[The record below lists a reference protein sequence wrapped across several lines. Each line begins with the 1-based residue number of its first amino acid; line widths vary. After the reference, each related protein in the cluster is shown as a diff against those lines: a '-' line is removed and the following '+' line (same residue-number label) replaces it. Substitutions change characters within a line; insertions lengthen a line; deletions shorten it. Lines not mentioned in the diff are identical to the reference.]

1 MPGDTLKLPTD
12 QSRNRTRS
20 QGSIIALL
28 VVQREY
34 LRSIHR
40 TCNSA
45 VRLTETSASIT
56 VSTKLQTLT
65 QLWAKCRCNHEEL
78 TAYSIDPDVSDYL
91 KGTEFGDM
99 EDRVLDATDA
109 LTALQ
114 SNMPSTSSIRR
125 DAADASS
132 TSRFTS
138 LERIP
143 LPTFNG
149 DQKDW
154 AHFRDMFD
162 SMVVRESGLSNVQKF
177 YYLKSCLTGTAL
189 SLIKNLPITD
199 ANFESAW
206 KLINDHYQDIQ
217 VLTFSLIVR
226 LLKLR
231 PVSGDSP
238 AALETLVNQTRE
250 ILVSLEN
257 LNQLSWDSI
266 LVVMTLMRLDPTIRK
281 SWEENIGKRETFP
294 NYDELEQF
302 LNGKIHALNVAS
314 IKSGVTC
321 LNDNAVTKN
330 SKHKNGVD
338 SKVTSHVAN
347 TNTSVCHLCS
357 AAHNISKCAKFKVMS
372 ASERLDSA
380 RAAHLCFNCLAKGHF
395 PPSCKNKPGCDKCKK
410 RHHKMLHQ
418 AFSPRTSDPESI
430 NSNAVTSVSSNDHA
444 KLSNVTS
451 CHSGVAKS
459 KTLRPVLIATAWVH
473 VRTAEGREL
482 PFRAVIDSGSE
493 CSLISEAAAQALRV
507 QRIAC
512 SASISGT
519 GATVSGVVKHSTR
532 VELRSRNKS
541 QLVVVIEPLILS
553 RLSNYVPRRFVKAS
567 EWTGVGQLTLAD
579 PDPCSD
585 KPIDLILGA
594 DCYDEIILQD
604 RVKFPGEPYAIH
616 SRFGWVLRGPVD
628 DGPVNVSS
636 SHTTI
641 SSLHVTPNTDLTRAI
656 ERFWEVEEIPS
667 QTQLSAEDQ
676 YCEDLFVATTNR
688 DTSGR
693 YNVALPFKG
702 NLPIDI
708 GDSHKNSLRMY
719 ASLERRLK
727 KDRQLAVEY
736 NDFLNEYLRLGHM
749 SPYTPTDVEEQR
761 CFIPHHPVLKPSST
775 STKVRVVFNASART
789 GNGKSLNDCLLI
801 GPKLQTDLCAI
812 LLRWR
817 WHRFVCAADIAKMFR
832 QIRVHD
838 DHTRFQLILWRQS
851 EKDAVIPYRLR
862 TVTYGTAPA
871 PFLALRVL
879 RQLAEDEKHRFPLAA
894 HNVIFNS
901 YVDDIFFGASE
912 IEECREIREQMIG
925 LTNAGG
931 FPLHKWSSNCPDLI
945 SDLSETIRDPAQN
958 VDFKEDDQ
966 LKILGIYWAPLE
978 DAFSFRICAEVPS
991 HITKRTFLSYISRI
1005 YDPLGWLSPVIIIGK
1020 ILIQQLWL
1028 SRIDW
1033 DTTLPS
1039 DLNERCIS
1047 FCHGLISLATVCIP
1061 RWVHSREDSS
1071 IEIHGFADASQAAYA
1086 AVIYLRVI
1094 HKFEPQV
1101 FLLTSKSKVAPLK
1114 TVSVPRLELCAAE
1127 LLSRLLAWTISA
1139 LNLEQV
1145 PIYAWTDSTV
1155 ALAWLSKSPA
1165 TWKVFVA
1172 NRVSLIQTQC
1182 PQASWRHVPTQ
1193 DNPADL
1199 ASRGVSPTQLIKNPL
1214 WWYGP
1219 SWLFCEPQEWP
1230 SVDSSDS
1237 LPTSDLEARSV
1248 VTHVTNV
1255 SEWDLS
1261 TRYSDWSKLLKI
1273 TALILRFV
1281 KLTRRQLPCTE
1292 LLYTTRLMTEA
1303 KTFWIKVI
1311 QSSLYATELHLLR
1324 AEQRLPRSSSLLSLD
1339 PFIDDDGIIRM
1350 GGRLMHAP
1358 LTFAQKHPVILS
1370 QTPLTRIIVRD
1381 AHLRTLHGGTSLTL
1395 RLLREEYWILRAK
1408 IIVRSVIG
1416 QCVICS
1422 RHRANLSSQKMAHLP
1437 EIRTNVARPFLKVG
1451 VDYAGPLPVRAFA
1464 GRGHQSRKAY
1474 IALFVCLITRAVHIE
1489 LVTDLSSAAFI
1500 AAFRRFCS
1508 RRGIPAIVLSDNGT
1522 NFRGAQTELYRIFHA
1537 SMCDGAVE
1545 SSMAS
1550 LGIEWRFI
1558 PASAPHLAGFGKL
1571 E

>member
-1 MPGDTLKLPTD
+1 MPGDTLTVPTD
-12 QSRNRTRS
+12 RSRTRTRS
-20 QGSIIALL
+20 QGSIVALL
-28 VVQREY
+28 VVQREH

-45 VRLTETSASIT
+45 ARLTDTSNSIT

-65 QLWAKCRCNHEEL
+65 HLWAKCRCNHEEL
-78 TAYSIDPDVSDYL
+78 TEYSTDPDVSDYL
-91 KGTEFGDM
+91 RGTEFGDM

-114 SNMPSTSSIRR
+114 SILPSTTSTRG
-125 DAADASS
+125 DAANASS

-162 SMVVRESGLSNVQKF
+162 SMV
-177 YYLKSCLTGTAL
+177 
-189 SLIKNLPITD
+189 
-199 ANFESAW
+199 
-206 KLINDHYQDIQ
+206 
-217 VLTFSLIVR
+217 
-226 LLKLR
+226 
-231 PVSGDSP
+231 
-238 AALETLVNQTRE
+238 
-250 ILVSLEN
+250 
-257 LNQLSWDSI
+257 
-266 LVVMTLMRLDPTIRK
+266 
-281 SWEENIGKRETFP
+281 
-294 NYDELEQF
+294 
-302 LNGKIHALNVAS
+302 IH
-314 IKSGVTC
+314 
-321 LNDNAVTKN
+321 
-330 SKHKNGVD
+330 
-338 SKVTSHVAN
+338 
-347 TNTSVCHLCS
+347 
-357 AAHNISKCAKFKVMS
+357 
-372 ASERLDSA
+372 
-380 RAAHLCFNCLAKGHF
+380 
-395 PPSCKNKPGCDKCKK
+395 
-410 RHHKMLHQ
+410 
-418 AFSPRTSDPESI
+418 
-430 NSNAVTSVSSNDHA
+430 
-444 KLSNVTS
+444 
-451 CHSGVAKS
+451 
-459 KTLRPVLIATAWVH
+459 
-473 VRTAEGREL
+473 
-482 PFRAVIDSGSE
+482 
-493 CSLISEAAAQALRV
+493 
-507 QRIAC
+507 
-512 SASISGT
+512 
-519 GATVSGVVKHSTR
+519 
-532 VELRSRNKS
+532 
-541 QLVVVIEPLILS
+541 
-553 RLSNYVPRRFVKAS
+553 
-567 EWTGVGQLTLAD
+567 
-579 PDPCSD
+579 
-585 KPIDLILGA
+585 
-594 DCYDEIILQD
+594 

-628 DGPVNVSS
+628 DGPVNVLS
-636 SHTTI
+636 SHTTV
-641 SSLHVTPNTDLTRAI
+641 SSLHVTFNTDLTRAI

-667 QTQLSAEDQ
+667 QNKLSAEDNH
-676 YCEDLFVATTNR
+676 CEDLFAATTNR
-688 DTSGR
+688 DASGR
-693 YNVALPFKG
+693 YHVALPFKG
-702 NLPIDI
+702 DLPLDI
-708 GDSHKNSLRMY
+708 GDSHKTTLHMY
-719 ASLERRLK
+719 SSLERRLK

-736 NDFLNEYLRLGHM
+736 NAFLTEYLRLGHM
-749 SPYTPTDVEEQR
+749 SPYTPSEVEEQR
-761 CFIPHHPVLKPSST
+761 CFIPHHPVLKPSSA
-775 STKVRVVFNASART
+775 STK
-789 GNGKSLNDCLLI
+789 
-801 GPKLQTDLCAI
+801 
-812 LLRWR
+812 
-817 WHRFVCAADIAKMFR
+817 
-832 QIRVHD
+832 
-838 DHTRFQLILWRQS
+838 LILWRQS
-851 EKDAVIPYRLR
+851 EKDAVVPYRLR

-894 HNVIFNS
+894 HNVIVNS

-945 SDLSETIRDPAQN
+945 YDLSETIRDPAQN

-978 DAFSFRICAEVPS
+978 DAFSFRIRSEVPS
-991 HITKRTFLSYISRI
+991 TITKRTFLSYISKI
-1005 YDPLGWLSPVIIIGK
+1005 YDPLGWLSPTIIISK

-1028 SRIDW
+1028 SKIDW

-1039 DLNERCIS
+1039 DLNERCVS
-1047 FCHGLISLATVCIP
+1047 FCHGLTSLATVCIP
-1061 RWVHSREDSS
+1061 RWVRTHEDST

-1094 HKFEPQV
+1094 HEHEPNV

-1139 LNLEQV
+1139 LNLEQA

-1155 ALAWLSKSPA
+1155 TLAWLSKPPA

-1182 PQASWRHVPTQ
+1182 PPVNWRHVPTQ

-1199 ASRGVSPTQLIKNPL
+1199 ASRGVSPTQLIKNTL

-1219 SWLFCEPQEWP
+1219 SWLSCEPEAWP
-1230 SVDSSDS
+1230 SVDSPES

-1248 VTHVTNV
+1248 VTHFTKV

-1292 LLYTTRLMTEA
+1292 ILYTAQLMTEA

-1324 AEQRLPRSSSLLSLD
+1324 AGQRLPRSSSLLSLD
-1339 PFIDDDGIIRM
+1339 PFIDDDGTIRM

-1358 LTFAQKHPVILS
+1358 LTFARKHPVILS
-1370 QTPLTRIIVRD
+1370 QTPLTRLIVRD

-1408 IIVRSVIG
+1408 IIVSSVIG

-1451 VDYAGPLPVRAFA
+1451 IDYAGPLPVRAFA

-1474 IALFVCLITRAVHIE
+1474 IALFVCLITRAVHME

-1500 AAFRRFCS
+1500 AAFRRFSS

-1522 NFRGAQTELYRIFHA
+1522 NFRGAQTELYRIFYA

-1550 LGIEWRFI
+1550 LGIEWHFI
-1558 PASAPHLAGFGKL
+1558 PASAPHFGGIWEAGVKSVKHHLKRIVGVHTLTIDELETLLCQVETCLNSRPIAGLSNSPDDLSYLTPGHFLTGAPLLALPDASLLDRQESRLTRYQLVQQMRDRFWQVWRLDFLNSLQKRNKWHNQCANMSVGDIVIIKNDNAPPSKWELGRITQCFPGEDGLIRVCEVRTATSTVRRPIHKL
-1571 E
+1571 CLLPIADRDEEDHNS